1 MKKFFVHD
9 ADLVQYAM
17 RVIGRN
23 LCSVPGKAL
32 ERIISKDEFYSVDYA
47 IHVVKGRWEPCEAT
61 ISKDAYQ
68 SLRYARDAVKGRWEP
83 GEEAI
88 SKCGASSLDYARY
101 VIKGSWEM
109 GEDAISSSTEYM
121 YLYAK
126 DVIGGRLPDSL
137 HNKMVLAGSD
147 EWTKKYFKAKKYR
160 RLKKAS

>member
-9 ADLVQYAM
+9 ADLVQYAISVL
-17 RVIGRN
+17 RRN
-23 LCSVPGKAL
+23 LCSVPEKAL
-32 ERIISKDEFYSVDYA
+32 ELIVSKDAMCSVDYA
-47 IHVVKGRWEPCEAT
+47 IRVVKGRW
-61 ISKDAYQ
+61 
-68 SLRYARDAVKGRWEP
+68 GP

-101 VIKGSWEM
+101 VIKGRWEP

-121 YLYAK
+121 YLYAN
-126 DVIGGRLPDSL
+126 DVIDGRLPDSL

-160 RLKKAS
+160 RLKKVS